1 MSEYQKLQ
9 DEFDQKEK
17 EIMVEQAIRDQRI
30 RDEEEKNDK

>member
-1 MSEYQKLQ
+1 MREYSKLK

-30 RDEEEKNDK
+30 RRGRKE